1 MPVGR
6 IATFSTVFDKPNR
19 QKAADLWRRFCALT
33 EPKSPPGAPRWPTD
47 RQSGVAGGFL
57 ILARWGEVLD
67 EWPLLCKKA
76 ADKHREIIRAE
87 LLDIKQKVATRLA
100 NLADETMATMAGG
113 RGKPGYYD

>member
-1 MPVGR
+1 
-6 IATFSTVFDKPNR
+6 
-19 QKAADLWRRFCALT
+19 
-33 EPKSPPGAPRWPTD
+33 
-47 RQSGVAGGFL
+47 VAGGFL

-100 NLADETMATMAGG
+100 
-113 RGKPGYYD
+113 